1 MLKGMLL
8 RVLPLITGLLPIVA
22 IHLSLL
28 IAIDA
33 GSIPSCIPYFEGCVS
48 ISATGRYPPAS
59 FLFKTVMLVESAVMI
74 AYWLFNVAWLRSL
87 EKLHSLPG
95 NSGTAIGV
103 LGTGGALFLMLYVTF
118 LGTQEPFYEFMRRF
132 GIYFYFALTII
143 AQILL
148 AVKSKQLGIA
158 LRISSVTRIANF
170 QLVLA
175 TVPFALGILNLTL
188 KATLANPDTVEN
200 IIEWI
205 FALLMHMY
213 FVLSYFSWRD
223 SGFAARF
230 ATNIR

>member
-1 MLKGMLL
+1 MLCRMLL
-8 RVLPLITGLLPIVA
+8 RLLPLFTGLLPIIA

-28 IAIDA
+28 IAINA
-33 GSIPSCIPYFEGCVS
+33 GSIPACIPYIEGCVS

-59 FLFKTVMLVESAVMI
+59 FLFEAVMMAESVVMI
-74 AYWLFNVAWLRSL
+74 AYWLFNVAWIRSL
-87 EKLHSLPG
+87 EKLSG
-95 NSGTAIGV
+95 MQSNGGTAIGI

-148 AVKSKQLGIA
+148 AVKSKQMGEL
-158 LRISSVTRIANF
+158 LQMSSVVRIAKI
-170 QLVLA
+170 QLGLA

-188 KATLANPDTVEN
+188 KATLADSDPAEN
-200 IIEWI
+200 VIEWI
-205 FALLMHMY
+205 FALLMQTY

-223 SGFAARF
+223 SGFAVRYV
-230 ATNIR
+230 IHSR